1 MTVFATLWTAALS
14 ADLSGWP
21 GPMPAATGAGTLF
34 VYAGIM
40 FLTGHVVGVVGRA
53 LLWRAGRGA

>member
-1 MTVFATLWTAALS
+1 
-14 ADLSGWP
+14 
-21 GPMPAATGAGTLF
+21 MPAATGAGTLF